1 MEKST
6 PKAQQ
11 GPIVLQCETV
21 GQMTAK
27 NSQRQSQGKVN
38 HKWIV
43 LWIRSQKWMPAVAS
57 MAKRRRLLRLA
68 RGGPTVTLV
77 AYKPFYPKPCHHP
90 SCWSRGFVPA
100 ASPPGRP
107 KLLAHF
113 WRSYGWDWLI
123 LPGYQTEPGG
133 FYKWPI
139 IPSWWIYHWNNGKT
153 WKTSSNPSLVGI
165 STGISFTEGKLDNDC
180 PPKQFNAQKWLTFY
194 LWQRCPIRNCE
205 SEQQC
210 WGCLSCLIQWWQWL
224 LKIWTNWVYFKHMF
238 KQYMYIYISTFS
250 NAANQCLLIQ
260 CRVQVYKWNKSVGLH
275 LAER

>member
-38 HKWIV
+38 QKWIV

-153 WKTSSNPSLVGI
+153 WKNIFKSKFGGDIN
-165 STGISFTEGKLDNDC
+165 
-180 PPKQFNAQKWLTFY
+180 
-194 LWQRCPIRNCE
+194 RNIIHGRE
-205 SEQQC
+205 AR
-210 WGCLSCLIQWWQWL
+210 QWL
-224 LKIWTNWVYFKHMF
+224 SPQTVQRSKMTDFLSLTKMPHKKLWKRATMLRMLKLFNPMMAVVTKNM
-238 KQYMYIYISTFS
+238 
-250 NAANQCLLIQ
+250 
-260 CRVQVYKWNKSVGLH
+260 NKLSIF
-275 LAER
+275 